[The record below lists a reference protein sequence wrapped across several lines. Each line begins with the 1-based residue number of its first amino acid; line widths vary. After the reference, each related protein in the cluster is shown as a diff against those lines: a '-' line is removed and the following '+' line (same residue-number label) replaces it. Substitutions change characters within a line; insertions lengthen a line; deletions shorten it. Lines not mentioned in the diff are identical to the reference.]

1 MLCVIPPPTPIRVTV
16 YEPIGVVGEVMMVQM
31 LVNDGFPKSEL
42 NEADAPEGSPDTESF
57 TI

>member
-1 MLCVIPPPTPIRVTV
+1 V

-31 LVNDGFPKSEL
+31 LVNDGLPKSEL